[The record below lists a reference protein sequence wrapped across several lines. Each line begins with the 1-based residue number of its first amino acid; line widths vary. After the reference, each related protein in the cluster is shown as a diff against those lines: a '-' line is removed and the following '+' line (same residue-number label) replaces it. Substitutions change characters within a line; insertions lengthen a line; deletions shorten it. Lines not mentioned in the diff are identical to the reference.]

1 MAGKRRGR
9 HPRNDLDAKRVA
21 SLLRKKAVGRHF
33 DGQGL
38 HLFVKPSGTA
48 SWVLRV
54 TAGGRR
60 KDIGLGSIDV
70 VSLVEARERARQYRA
85 VAKSGGDPIAERRKA
100 LRSVPTF
107 EQAARRVHAEHAPS
121 WRNAKH
127 GAQWLSTLE
136 TYAFPMIGALRT
148 TQIDVPDVL
157 RVLSP
162 IWLSR
167 PETARRVRQRIRT
180 VLDWARAAGHRDG
193 ENPVGPVLAKALPR
207 QSGARGHHAALSY
220 VEVPVFIRDLRE
232 SSGGEAVRLAF
243 EFLIL
248 TAARTS
254 EVLGARKDEI
264 DLEARVW
271 SVAPE
276 RMKAG
281 RSHRVPLSPRAV
293 EILERAFELSAD
305 SELVFQ
311 GARAG
316 QPISTMAFLMLIRRM
331 GVAATAHGFRSSF
344 RDWAAETTAFPSEVV
359 EMALAHAISDK
370 TEAAYRRGD
379 LFEKRRKLMEAWESF
394 VTSAPAEV
402 LSLNARR
409 R

>member
-1 MAGKRRGR
+1 MAAKRRGR
-9 HPRNDLDAKRVA
+9 HPRNDLDAKRVGA
-21 SLLRKKAVGRHF
+21 LIRKKAVGRHF
-33 DGQGL
+33 DGEGL

-54 TAGGRR
+54 TTGGRR
-60 KDIGLGSIDV
+60 KDIGLGSSDV
-70 VSLVEARERARQYRA
+70 VSLAEARERARQYRA
-85 VAKSGGDPIAERRKA
+85 VAKSGGDPVAERRRA

-107 EQAARRVHAEHAPS
+107 EQAARRVHAQHALS

-136 TYAFPMIGALRT
+136 SYAFPTIGALRIN
-148 TQIDVPDVL
+148 QIDVPDVL

-207 QSGARGHHAALSY
+207 QSGASGHHAALPY
-220 VEVPVFIRDLRE
+220 TETPAFIRELRE
-232 SSGGEAVRLAF
+232 SSAGEVVRLAF

-254 EVLGARKDEI
+254 EVLGARKNEI
-264 DLEARVW
+264 DVEACVW
-271 SVAPE
+271 NIAPE

-293 EILERAFELSAD
+293 EILERAFDLSAD

-311 GARAG
+311 GARIG
-316 QPISTMAFLMLIRRM
+316 RPISTMAFLMLLRRM

-379 LFEKRRKLMEAWESF
+379 LFEKRRKLMEAWASF
-394 VTSAPAEV
+394 TTTTPAAV
-402 LSLNARR
+402 VSIRKRQA
-409 R
+409 